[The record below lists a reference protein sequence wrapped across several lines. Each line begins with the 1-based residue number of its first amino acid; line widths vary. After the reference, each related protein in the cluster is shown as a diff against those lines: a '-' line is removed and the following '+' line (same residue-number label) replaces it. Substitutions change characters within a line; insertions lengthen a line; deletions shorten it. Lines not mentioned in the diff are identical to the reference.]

1 MREQTTLSAWL
12 DLSIKPL
19 LLAVIIFTASA
30 ILLNYFRLPLFF
42 GIEFIFGSTIAV
54 LAIVLLGTKA
64 AITVGFLAAA
74 VTLFIWGHPYAWLVF
89 TLEIIWLNWRWRMG
103 NGANLVLQDLLFW
116 LLAGIPMIMV
126 FYTLA
131 LDSDWHTAAIVG
143 LKQMTN
149 GIFNTL
155 LACIVL
161 MLMQLQQ
168 RLATRLALPV
178 VSLRQVL
185 FYTLMALTL
194 FSGSVPLILDAKK
207 LQAEYELSI
216 TNRLAL
222 LAELLHHKLQ
232 KTPVVHPSTALAFET
247 LMQELVLD
255 EDMSLALLDR
265 QGRVLYAVGV
275 PLQSFDR
282 SLARIPMLGVSKWT
296 PSGITLRLH
305 QWRDS
310 RYLYV
315 KPITAADN
323 IVFIAIEQGATDIV
337 KKLQQDSVRQ
347 LLLLVGFML
356 LTMMMSSVLSKAISA
371 PLKHLAIASKRIKDD
386 VASGGLS
393 VMPQSN
399 VAEYRS
405 LSTSLL
411 EMSDDL
417 ANQFSRSKARQSDL
431 AEQVADR
438 TIKLQQSNSQLEAI
452 LAAASE
458 FSIIATNAEGLITYF
473 SRGAEKLLGYQAA
486 ELVNIHTPA
495 LLHLASEVEQRAE
508 QLSAELNQAIEGFQ
522 AFVIIADQKGSESRE
537 WHYVCKDGQRVLVQ
551 LTVTPIIDGAGI
563 VSGYLGIAKDISER
577 HRNEKLK
584 NEFIST
590 VSHELRTPLT
600 SIYGSLR
607 MVNSGVLAPLPPKV
621 AKLLQVAETNSRRLT
636 ILINDLLD
644 MEKLLAGKMQ
654 LDLQHHSVASLIE
667 EAIQA
672 INSYAE
678 QYQISLVAELPE
690 KIIYA
695 NLDAARFIQILQ
707 NLLSNAIKFSVAG
720 SKVVIRLYQQQSMI
734 KLDVVDH
741 GAGIAEMFKM
751 RIFERFSQ
759 SDSDSTRQQGGTG
772 LGLAISKEL
781 TEQMGGRIGFES
793 AVGEGSTFWLE
804 FPNASTNVKI

>member
-1 MREQTTLSAWL
+1 MREQVKLSAWL
-12 DLSIKPL
+12 DLPIKSL
-19 LLAVIIFTASA
+19 LLAVILFTASA
-30 ILLNYFRLPLFF
+30 VLLNYFRLPLFF
-42 GIEFIFGSTIAV
+42 GIEFIFGSSIAV

-64 AITVGFLAAA
+64 ALIVGFLAAA
-74 VTLFIWGHPYAWLVF
+74 VTLFIWGHPYACLVF

-161 MLMQLQQ
+161 VLMQLQQ
-168 RLATRLALPV
+168 RVATRLALPV
-178 VSLRQVL
+178 ISLRQVL

-216 TNRLAL
+216 DNRLAL
-222 LAELLHHKLQ
+222 LAELLHHKMQ
-232 KTPVVHPSTALAFET
+232 TTAVVHTSTAPAFQT
-247 LMQELVLD
+247 LMQELALD
-255 EDMSLALLDR
+255 DDTALALLDR
-265 QGRVLYAVGV
+265 QGRVLHAIG
-275 PLQSFDR
+275 PMQSFDR
-282 SLARIPMLGVSKWT
+282 SLERIPMPGASKWT

-315 KPITAADN
+315 KPVTTADN
-323 IVFIAIEQGATDIV
+323 IAFIAIEQGAADIV

-347 LLLLVGFML
+347 LLLLVGFVL
-356 LTMMMSSVLSKAISA
+356 LTMMVSSVLSKAISA

-386 VASGGLS
+386 IASGGLS
-393 VMPQSN
+393 IMPQSN
-399 VAEYRS
+399 VAEYSS

-411 EMSDDL
+411 KMSNDL
-417 ANQFSRSKARQSDL
+417 AQQFSLSKATQSDL
-431 AEQVADR
+431 AKQVMDS
-438 TIKLQQSNSQLEAI
+438 TIALRQSNNQLEAI
-452 LAAASE
+452 LAAASG
-458 FSIIATNAEGLITYF
+458 FSIIATNAEGVITYF
-473 SRGAEKLLGYQAA
+473 SFGAEKLLGYQAA

-495 LLHLASEVEQRAE
+495 ILHLGSEVQQRAE

-537 WHYVCKDGQRVLVQ
+537 WHYVRKDGQTVLVQ
-551 LTVTPIIDGAGI
+551 LTVTPIKDGDGT

-607 MVNSGVLAPLPPKV
+607 MVNSGMLAVLPPKV
-621 AKLLQVAETNSRRLT
+621 SKLLQVAEANSQRLT
-636 ILINDLLD
+636 VLINDLLD
-644 MEKLLAGKMQ
+644 MEKLLAGKIQ
-654 LDLQHHSVASLIE
+654 LVFQQHAVAPLIE
-667 EAIQA
+667 EAMQA
-672 INSYAE
+672 ISSYAE
-678 QYQISLVAELPE
+678 QYQVSLVAELPDDAL
-690 KIIYA
+690 YA

-707 NLLSNAIKFSVAG
+707 NLLSNAIKFSAAG
-720 SKVVIRLYQQQSMI
+720 AKVVIRLYQQQNTI

-741 GAGIAEMFKM
+741 GAGIAEAFKM
-751 RIFERFSQ
+751 RVFERFSQ
-759 SDSDSTRQQGGTG
+759 SDSDSTRQHGGTG

-781 TEQMGGRIGFES
+781 TEQMGGCIGFES
-793 AVGEGSTFWLE
+793 AVGKGSTFWLV
-804 FPNASTNVKI
+804 FPNA